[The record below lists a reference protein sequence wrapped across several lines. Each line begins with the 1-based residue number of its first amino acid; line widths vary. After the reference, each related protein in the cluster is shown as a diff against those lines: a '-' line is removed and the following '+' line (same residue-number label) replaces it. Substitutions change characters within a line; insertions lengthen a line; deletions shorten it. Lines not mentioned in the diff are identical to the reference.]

1 MGAEEWTLVS
11 LLIHVPVVV
20 AWIALVGLEAF
31 LCTVRDVPGGRRL
44 SPIAAMRWPTVALL
58 LVIMVTGVWQT
69 MNNPFVVVNSFETL
83 EELKN
88 TTAYGMALFW
98 KHGFVLAT
106 VVLSIASRF
115 VLAPRAL
122 ARGDAAP
129 SGVLRAVVWLNL
141 LACLLTLL
149 ATTRMTITL
158 H

>member
-20 AWIALVGLEAF
+20 TWIALVGLEVF
-31 LCTVRDVPGGRRL
+31 LCTARDVPGGQRMR
-44 SPIAAMRWPTVALL
+44 PIVAMRWPTVGLL
-58 LVIMVTGVWQT
+58 AIIFVTGVWQT
-69 MNNPFVVVNSFETL
+69 MHNPFVEVNSFETL
-83 EELKN
+83 EELKY

-106 VVLSIASRF
+106 VVLSFASRF

-122 ARGDAAP
+122 ARGDEGA
-129 SGVLRAVVWLNL
+129 SGILRAVVWLNL

>member
-1 MGAEEWTLVS
+1 MGAEEWILVS

-20 AWIALVGLEAF
+20 AWIALVGLEVF
-31 LCTVRDVPGGRRL
+31 LCTVRDVPGGQRL
-44 SPIAAMRWPTVALL
+44 RPIAAMRWPTVALL

-115 VLAPRAL
+115 GLAPRML
-122 ARGDAAP
+122 ARGDAAA
-129 SGVLRAVVWLNL
+129 STGLRAVVWLNL

>member
-20 AWIALVGLEAF
+20 AWIALVGLEVF
-31 LCTVRDVPGGRRL
+31 LCTVRDVPGGQRMR
-44 SPIAAMRWPTVALL
+44 PIVAMRWPTVALL
-58 LVIMVTGVWQT
+58 VVITVTGVWQT
-69 MNNPFVVVNSFETL
+69 MNNPFVAVNSFETL
-83 EELKN
+83 EELRD

-98 KHGFVLAT
+98 KHVFVVAT
-106 VVLSIASRF
+106 VVLSVVSRF
-115 VLAPRAL
+115 VLAPKAS
-122 ARGDAAP
+122 AQGEASAP
-129 SGVLRAVVWLNL
+129 GALRAVVWLNL